1 MTSFLSQ
8 RLPARLVHY
17 GALLRARIDEH
28 PVLAFGFLLLAN
40 LVRIIALDLDAEL
53 SRAADWLLVA
63 VVFGIG
69 FVMAGVRVP
78 RESRPVALCFLV
90 LLAIYAVSLALNFS
104 YQGLRHIFAILA
116 SGIIYLF
123 CYTYGP
129 RLLRSRHF
137 LPLLAAALSVLLL
150 HYTQILPR
158 IWDLNRVNNLHFTST
173 IMSGILTCLT
183 LTIGLLLMFRSKS
196 RIRQHLWAAL
206 LFAVAAVLGLIF
218 GLRTLAVCTFLAFP
232 LYGLFFYAL
241 RRRLA
246 GIMLAVCSL
255 AALVMIILF
264 MGTENLDSLLVEVD
278 RLARGYGGGRILNG
292 REVLWN
298 KAVDGIEAAPWTGHG
313 AGATIGN
320 MKLKTVTVDR
330 NKTTLSDK
338 PEVPARQISH
348 ALGGLGNLHTNY
360 NIDPKSAHN
369 LFLQIGIQTGLP
381 GMAALAALCLLLV
394 ANLRSRNGERVQ
406 PLQCYVAAGAFTVIC
421 LSVFEVFLIQ
431 NILSWGVFAWIFM
444 GIGAGLVNAARG
456 KLH

>member
-8 RLPARLVHY
+8 RLPGWLVHY
-17 GALLRARIDEH
+17 GAMFRARIDEQ
-28 PVLAFGFLLLAN
+28 PDLAFGFLLLAN
-40 LVRIIALDLDAEL
+40 LVRIIALDLNAEL
-53 SRAADWLLVA
+53 SRAADWLFVA
-63 VVFGIG
+63 AVLGIG
-69 FVMAGVRVP
+69 FALAGVRIP
-78 RESRPVALCFLV
+78 KESRPVALCFLV
-90 LLAIYAVSLALNFS
+90 LLGIYAASLALNFS
-104 YQGLRHIFAILA
+104 YQGLRHTFAILT

-123 CYTYGP
+123 CYAYGP
-129 RLLRSRHF
+129 RLLRSKHF

-183 LTIGLLLMFRSKS
+183 LTIGMTLIFRSKG
-196 RIRQHLWAAL
+196 RVRQHLWAL
-206 LFAVAAVLGLIF
+206 LIFAVTAVLGLIF
-218 GLRTLAVCTFLAFP
+218 GLRALAVCTFLVFP
-232 LYGLFFYAL
+232 MYGLFFHAL

-255 AALVMIILF
+255 AALLVIISF
-264 MGTENLDSLLVEVD
+264 IGTANLDSLLVEVD

-298 KAVDGIEAAPWTGHG
+298 KAVNGIEAAPWSGHG
-313 AGATIGN
+313 AGTTIG
-320 MKLKTVTVDR
+320 KLRTKTVDR
-330 NKTTLSDK
+330 NKTTLSD
-338 PEVPARQISH
+338 PPDAPARQISH
-348 ALGGLGNLHTNY
+348 TLGGLGNLHTNY
-360 NIDPKSAHN
+360 NIEPKSAHN

-381 GMAALAALCLLLV
+381 GVAALVALCLLLV

-406 PLQCYVAAGAFTVIC
+406 PLQCYAAGGTFMIIC

-444 GIGAGLVNAARG
+444 GIAAGLVNASRG

>member
-8 RLPARLVHY
+8 RLPDRLVHT
-17 GALLRARIDEH
+17 GAVIRARMDEYS
-28 PVLAFGFLLLAN
+28 VLAFGFLLLAN

-53 SRAADWLLVA
+53 SRVADWLLVA
-63 VVFGIG
+63 VVLGIG
-69 FVMAGVRVP
+69 LMLAGARIP
-78 RESRPVALCFLV
+78 KESRPVALCFLI
-90 LLAIYAVSLALNFS
+90 LLGIYAAGLALNFS

-123 CYTYGP
+123 CYAYGP
-129 RLLRSRHF
+129 RLLRSKHF

-158 IWDLNRVNNLHFTST
+158 IWALNRVNNLHFTST

-183 LTIGLLLMFRSKS
+183 LTIGMTLIFRSKG
-196 RIRQHLWAAL
+196 RVRQHLWAL
-206 LFAVAAVLGLIF
+206 LIFAVTAVLGLIF
-218 GLRTLAVCTFLAFP
+218 GLRALAVCTFLAFP
-232 LYGLFFYAL
+232 MYGLFFHAL

-255 AALVMIILF
+255 AALLVIILF
-264 MGTENLDSLLVEVD
+264 MGTSHLDSLLVEVD

-298 KAVDGIEAAPWTGHG
+298 KAIDGIEAAPWAGHG
-313 AGATIGN
+313 AGTTIRN
-320 MKLKTVTVDR
+320 LKLKTRDR

-338 PEVPARQISH
+338 PDIPARPISH
-348 ALGGLGNLHTNY
+348 TLGGLGNLHTNY
-360 NIDPKSAHN
+360 NIEPKSAHN

-381 GMAALAALCLLLV
+381 GMAALVALCLLLV

-406 PLQCYVAAGAFTVIC
+406 PLQCYVAAGTFMMIC

-444 GIGAGLVNAARG
+444 GIGAGLVNAGRG